1 MARTSVLLGMALML
15 TIANAS
21 PCIALSPYSASTG
34 SQSESNVSLAEAGTF
49 CYNCSDLATG
59 ALIDTPVSSQPS
71 PQSLPGN
78 SSIMTTLGSM
88 QCEEEAWVWRGKVKS
103 RWESVGFDSGTF
115 ELFMRMKGAKTRSSL
130 LDALSLPKDRLQL
143 AHELGLDW
151 KAVDYHIVRLN
162 KYGLVQEDHAFG
174 RVKLYRL
181 TTLGE
186 ILLRLLKEF
195 DSGIEKDARAGP
207 S

>member
-1 MARTSVLLGMALML
+1 
-15 TIANAS
+15 
-21 PCIALSPYSASTG
+21 
-34 SQSESNVSLAEAGTF
+34 
-49 CYNCSDLATG
+49 
-59 ALIDTPVSSQPS
+59 
-71 PQSLPGN
+71 
-78 SSIMTTLGSM
+78 M
-88 QCEEEAWVWRGKVKS
+88 QREEEEAWVWRGKVKS

-115 ELFMRMKGAKTRSSL
+115 ELFIKMKGAKTRSSI
-130 LDALSLPKDRLQL
+130 LDALSLPKDRMQL

-162 KYGLVQEDHAFG
+162 KYGLVHEDRAFG
-174 RVKLYRL
+174 KVKLYRL

-195 DSGIEKDARAGP
+195 DGGIEKDARAGP